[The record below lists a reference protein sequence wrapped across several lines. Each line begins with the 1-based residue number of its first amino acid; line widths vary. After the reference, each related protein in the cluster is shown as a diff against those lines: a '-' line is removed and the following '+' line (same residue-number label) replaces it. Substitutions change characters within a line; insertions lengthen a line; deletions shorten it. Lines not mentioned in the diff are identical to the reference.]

1 MGYLVG
7 NDGGVHLGS
16 HFAQFNTWN
25 GTFSRQVSDITGFAD
40 SGRRR
45 KLGVWDAN
53 GSAGGFMLVDA
64 ASSKPGIN
72 TTSWQTDGNAIY
84 LHARGAGAQTTPST
98 AYTGTS
104 GYCTMSLTA
113 IISEVALSST
123 KTGDAAISFNWQL
136 AGGAVP
142 TETWDET

>member
-25 GTFSRQVSDITGFAD
+25 GTFSRQVSDITGFGD

-45 KLGVWDAN
+45 RLGVWDAS

-84 LHARGAGAQTTPST
+84 LHARGSGAAT
-98 AYTGTS
+98 AATN
-104 GYCTMSLTA
+104 CTMSLTA

-136 AGGAVP
+136 AGGSIP
-142 TETWDET
+142 TETWDES

>member
-25 GTFSRQVSDITGFAD
+25 GTFSRQVSDITGFGD

-53 GSAGGFMLVDA
+53 GSAGGFMLAD
-64 ASSKPGIN
+64 ASSNKPGIN
-72 TTSWQTDGNAIY
+72 TTNWQTDGNAIY
-84 LHARGAGAQTTPST
+84 LHARGSGAAT
-98 AYTGTS
+98 AATA
-104 GYCTMSLTA
+104 CTMSMTA
-113 IISEVALSST
+113 VISEIALSST
-123 KTGDAAISFNWQL
+123 KTGDAAISFNWSL
-136 AGGAVP
+136 AGGSVP